1 MRHRALVYLVS
12 GVCLLLIGLTG
23 CEGLQRKF
31 TRKPK
36 HAAAPANPII
46 SFQDYTRAMTPM
58 ERYRKHAIM
67 FDYWND
73 ELLDTL
79 QDTHPSPKRLK
90 RASSESLMELEAL
103 QGLLSEEKSS
113 HLNQFVEERVKINE
127 QLQAGSLNW
136 SQTSILWQRLE
147 SQTRHIQRDFSWR
160 DVEDDLKP
168 EEPSAVHGP
177 QSTDHAQ

>member
-1 MRHRALVYLVS
+1 MRHRALMSLVT
-12 GVCLLLIGLTG
+12 GGCLLLSGLTG

-31 TRKPK
+31 TRKPRQ
-36 HAAAPANPII
+36 AAAPPNPII

-58 ERYRKHAIM
+58 ERYRKHSIM

-103 QGLLSEEKSS
+103 QGLLSEEKASRLS
-113 HLNQFVEERVKINE
+113 RFVEERVKINE

-136 SQTSILWQRLE
+136 SQASILWQRLE
-147 SQTRHIQRDFSWR
+147 SQTRQIQRDFFWR
-160 DVEDDLKP
+160 DVEDDLESDMP
-168 EEPSAVHGP
+168 AEV
-177 QSTDHAQ
+177 TR

>member
-1 MRHRALVYLVS
+1 VAVHVI
-12 GVCLLLIGLTG
+12 VCCVLCAVVLSG
-23 CEGLQRKF
+23 CEALQRKF
-31 TRKPK
+31 TRKPTQA
-36 HAAAPANPII
+36 AAAPNPII

-58 ERYRKHAIM
+58 ERYRKHYLM
-67 FDYWND
+67 FGYWNG

-90 RASSESLMELEAL
+90 RVSGESLSELKTI
-103 QGLLSEEKSS
+103 QGLLSEEKAS
-113 HLNQFVEERVKINE
+113 HLSRFVDERVKINE

-136 SQTSILWQRLE
+136 SQTSMLWQRLE

-168 EEPSAVHGP
+168 DTPAEI
-177 QSTDHAQ
+177 TR